1 MSKVERKLDV
11 IFDYE
16 KQEWFNAAGERL
28 EEESDWV
35 FPCPRCQ
42 GPADCSGIS
51 AHYEHYEC
59 LNCGHHFRVN

>member
-1 MSKVERKLDV
+1 MGKVERKLDV

-16 KQEWFNAAGERL
+16 KQEWFNSEGKQL

-35 FPCPRCQ
+35 FPCPKCQ

-51 AHYEHYEC
+51 AHYEH
-59 LNCGHHFRVN
+59 